1 MSRYRP
7 ILAISALA
15 LLVAAGPVA
24 AQQIYNETP
33 TEALKRNLN
42 ILSDSPNNMDALLE
56 AGRASIELGDYA
68 SAAGFFGRAED
79 LNPRDPRPQAG
90 KGATLAEMG
99 DATGAL
105 ASFSAAERLGGK
117 VDVYALSRGLA
128 YDLTG
133 QLQAAQADYRKAIN
147 GPRGDE
153 ARRRLALSL
162 AMSGEKTA
170 ALAILKPLLDTGDPA
185 ARRTHAFVLALTGDI
200 DGARRA
206 IDSSMP
212 GASSRIDPF
221 FRKLPLISIEQKAA
235 AVHLGIFPQEG
246 DIRLAQASPRAAD
259 KPPQRTPSRRQSAR
273 DKRELEEAN
282 RTPVTIGE
290 RAAPPERTPATNLPS
305 QNRVDPVALPPTS
318 DFTLPS
324 SVVTQQSEPR
334 EDRLASIE
342 SVLASGQPSASEP
355 PLGRKQASLGP
366 PPAPQPKYEPP
377 PAPQPKVEETLVS
390 TPKVEP
396 AKPKPKPAP
405 PKPDIG
411 VSGTYWIQLAGG
423 GRKDAMPREWSR
435 IKGKAGGLLDGKSGH
450 VTQGVDYFRLVAG
463 PFKSRAEAQ
472 TLVNKLRGAGIECFV
487 WTREPA
493 LIKIEKIAR

>member
-79 LNPRDPRPQAG
+79 LNPRDPRPKAG

-99 DATGAL
+99 DAAGAL
-105 ASFSAAERLGGK
+105 ASFADAERLGGR

-128 YDLTG
+128 YDLVG
-133 QLQAAQADYRKAIN
+133 QLKPAQADYRKAMN

-206 IDSSMP
+206 IDSAMP

-246 DIRLAQASPRAAD
+246 DIRLAQANSRSSD
-259 KPPQRTPSRRQSAR
+259 KPAPSTRRQPAR
-273 DKRELEEAN
+273 DKRELEQAN
-282 RTPVTIGE
+282 RTPVTVGE

-305 QNRVDPVALPPTS
+305 QNRVEPVGLPPTS

-324 SVVTQQSEPR
+324 SVAAGAPEPR
-334 EDRLASIE
+334 QDRLASIDNL
-342 SVLASGQPSASEP
+342 LASGQPSTSEQ
-355 PLGRKQASLGP
+355 PLGRKPNSSGP

-377 PAPQPKVEETLVS
+377 PAPQPKVEEALVS

-435 IKGKAGGLLDGKSGH
+435 IKGKAGGLLDVKSGH

-463 PFKSRAEAQ
+463 PFKTKAEAQ

-487 WTREPA
+487 WTRDPA